1 VVRFDYRVLGALEV
15 WHDGRRAAIG
25 GPRHRAVLAALLIR
39 PNTVVSAARLADLL
53 WEEPPPRATELLYV
67 RVAELRRA
75 MREAGGA
82 PDLVTGE
89 AGYLLR
95 VPDGATDAQRFAR
108 LVEDGLDAARRG
120 DHRTA
125 AARQRAALALW
136 RGPAFAEVADRP
148 GAEAETAR
156 LEQLRLRAVEA
167 RLDADLATGRHDEVI
182 AELVA
187 LVADHPLHERFWGQL
202 MLARYRAGRAGDA
215 VATFDAA
222 ARELAER
229 LGADPGPDLRR
240 LHTEMLRQDPA
251 LTLQDPAL
259 TLRPAARVRPLTG
272 FVGRERELAE
282 LDRLLRA
289 HRLVTVTGV
298 GGVGKT
304 RLAAELA
311 GGGRFVELAALTQP
325 DLLADAVG
333 DALGLPSHHA
343 RPRTDLIIEHLRD
356 ADGLLILDNCEHL
369 VDAAAAFAVTVL
381 AGCPGLRVLATSR
394 ERLGI
399 TGEALLPLHGLDL
412 PAPGAVTAESAGRAP
427 AVRLFVAR
435 AAAVD
440 PAFTLTDESAAAV
453 TASCRELD
461 GLPLAIELAAARVNA
476 FAIGELAARLDD
488 RFGLLDQGSRTAEPR
503 HRTLHAVVDWSYRLL
518 SPEER
523 GLFTRLSV
531 FAGRFDLDWAEQ
543 FAADLH
549 PPAAV
554 ARLIAA
560 LVDKSLLMRESG
572 RYRMLETLR
581 AYGLEQLAAAGELT
595 AVRDR
600 HAALVAGLADT
611 LWNERVGS
619 ARNRWMHLLDT
630 TMEQFRAAMEWAVAR
645 DDAATAL
652 RVAAALSTYWHSR
665 GQYVVGRRWMTL
677 ALEAGGTAPPAVR
690 ARALSGLTV
699 LTSMQGDLAAARASG
714 AEAAQIFK
722 SIDDL
727 RGYGLAVRRLAV
739 AEGFGGTLDRAEE
752 LMAES
757 HAVAVAAQW
766 PWLLGW
772 TLTQQGLVAI
782 ARDRWERAARL
793 STEAEE
799 VLRDAGD
806 PEVLAYALLLGAE
819 AARNLGGPVAGADR
833 LCAALRAFVGDRMLW
848 GLSLALFYTSRVYD
862 DLGRKRQEVLLLS
875 AGQEVRRTVGGSF
888 FFWLA
893 EHQQRRLAY
902 LRTALGDEVFEASWL
917 AGRVR
922 PVAEIIDEVCAELS
936 PKVA

>member
-1 VVRFDYRVLGALEV
+1 MARFEYRVLGPLEV
-15 WHDGRRAAIG
+15 WHDGGRVAIG
-25 GPRHRAVLAALLIR
+25 GPRHRAVLAALLVR
-39 PNTVVSAARLADLL
+39 PNTVVSAARLADML

-75 MREAGGA
+75 MREAGGGT
-82 PDLVTGE
+82 DLVTGE

-95 VPDGATDAQRFAR
+95 VPDGGTDVKRFAR
-108 LVEDGLDAARRG
+108 LVDDGLDAARRG
-120 DHRTA
+120 DHHTA
-125 AARQRAALALW
+125 AARQREALALW
-136 RGPAFAEVADRP
+136 RGAAFAEVADRP
-148 GAEAETAR
+148 GVEAEAAR
-156 LEQLRLRAVEA
+156 LAELRIRAVEA

-187 LVADHPLHERFWGQL
+187 LVAEHPLHERFWGQL

-229 LGADPGPDLRR
+229 LGADPGPELRR

-251 LTLQDPAL
+251 LTR
-259 TLRPAARVRPLTG
+259 RPAARARPLTG
-272 FVGRERELAE
+272 LVGRERELAA
-282 LDRLLRA
+282 LDRLLHA

-311 GGGRFVELAALTQP
+311 GRGWLVELASLTQP

-343 RPRTDLIIEHLRD
+343 RPRTDLIIEYLRD

-399 TGEALLPLHGLDL
+399 TGEALLPLQGLDL
-412 PAPGAVTAESAGRAP
+412 PAPGAVTAAAAGRAP

-435 AAAVD
+435 ATAVD
-440 PAFTLTDESAAAV
+440 PAFALTDGSAAAV
-453 TASCRELD
+453 VASCRELD

-488 RFGLLDQGSRTAEPR
+488 RFGLLGQGSRMAEPR

-518 SPEER
+518 SAEER

-543 FAADLH
+543 LAADLH
-549 PPAAV
+549 PPAVV

-560 LVDKSLLMRESG
+560 LVDKSLLIRESG

-581 AYGLEQLAAAGELT
+581 AYGLEQLATAGELA

-619 ARNRWMHLLDT
+619 ARDRWMHLLDT

-652 RVAAALSTYWHSR
+652 RVAAALSTYWHTR

-677 ALEAGGTAPPAVR
+677 ALEASGAVPPSVR

-699 LTSMQGDLAAARASG
+699 LTAMQGDLAAARASG
-714 AEAAQIFK
+714 TEAAEIFK

-727 RGYGLAVRRLAV
+727 RGYGLAMRRLAL

-752 LMAES
+752 LMVEAQ
-757 HAVAVAAQW
+757 AVAVAADW

-772 TLTQQGLVAI
+772 TLIQQGLAAT
-782 ARDRWERAARL
+782 ARGRWERAARL

-799 VLRDAGD
+799 VLRDVGD
-806 PEVLAYALLLGAE
+806 PEVLAYVLLLGAE
-819 AARNLGGPVAGADR
+819 AARNLGGPVAGAER
-833 LCAALRAFVGDRMLW
+833 LCAALRAFVGERMLW
-848 GLSLALFYTSRVYD
+848 GLSLALFYTSRVYG
-862 DLGRKRQEVLLLS
+862 DLDRPRREVLLLS

-893 EHQQRRLAY
+893 DHQRRRLAS
-902 LRTALGDEVFEASWL
+902 LRTTLGDHDFEAAWL
-917 AGRVR
+917 AGHTR